1 MELNLHYHNT
11 IFAAKLTSNISIKD
25 IILNLPEKLRNTS
38 NHFAV
43 LNSNNEKLKET
54 DTIIFKDS
62 SIVNLYLIPL
72 ILPSYQQPI
81 AEHKSTPEQQ
91 KKKLDE
97 LSKTIMQCT
106 NARKQIKTEDVKQ
119 YHQTHSSH
127 SHNILEQFLM
137 NYHSF
142 RLIRDYDYAN
152 SHHYDEHGNIEPN
165 ENYVRDLKEMGF
177 PEDRARQALI
187 TSRNNLSRA
196 TDILLNGDL
205 EEAEGGNNNNN
216 SSNNN
221 NNNNNQHNDDSNENE
236 PHNEGDDVSVSSELF
251 NEEEDVRINRMIFN
265 DALIMNEPHNNNNNN
280 NNDSHNEG

>member
-1 MELNLHYHNT
+1 MELNLHYHTT
-11 IFAAKLTSNISIKD
+11 IFSAKLTSNISIKD
-25 IILNLPEKLRNTS
+25 IILNLPEKLRNS
-38 NHFAV
+38 SKHFAV

-106 NARKQIKTEDVKQ
+106 HARKQIKTEDVKQ

-152 SHHYDEHGNIEPN
+152 SHNYDEHGNIEPN

-205 EEAEGGNNNNN
+205 EEVEGGNNNNN
-216 SSNNN
+216 SNNN

-236 PHNEGDDVSVSSELF
+236 PHNEGDDASVSSELF
-251 NEEEDVRINRMIFN
+251 NEEEDVRINRMILN
-265 DALIMNEPHNNNNNN
+265 DDLIMNEPHNNSNNNT
-280 NNDSHNEG
+280 NDSNNEG

>member
-11 IFAAKLTSNISIKD
+11 IFSAKLTSNISIKD
-25 IILNLPEKLRNTS
+25 IILNLPEKLRNSS

-43 LNSNNEKLKET
+43 LNSNNEKLRET

-97 LSKTIMQCT
+97 LSKIIMQCT
-106 NARKQIKTEDVKQ
+106 NARKQIKSEDVKQ

-152 SHHYDEHGNIEPN
+152 SHNYDEHGNIEPN

-205 EEAEGGNNNNN
+205 EEAEGN
-216 SSNNN
+216 
-221 NNNNNQHNDDSNENE
+221 
-236 PHNEGDDVSVSSELF
+236 
-251 NEEEDVRINRMIFN
+251 
-265 DALIMNEPHNNNNNN
+265 NNNNNN
-280 NNDSHNEG
+280 NNDGQLNEENQEEGMDHFEQINEDEMLLNNVMYEDDEQNNNDNNMND

>member
-1 MELNLHYHNT
+1 MELNLHYHDT
-11 IFAAKLTSNISIKD
+11 IFSAKLTSNISVKD
-25 IILNLPEKLRNTS
+25 IILNLPEKLRNS
-38 NHFAV
+38 SSHFAV
-43 LNSNNEKLKET
+43 LNSNSEKLKEN
-54 DTIIFKDS
+54 DLIIFKDS

-72 ILPSYQQPI
+72 IFPSYQQPI
-81 AEHKSTPEQQ
+81 AEHKLTPEQQ

-119 YHQTHSSH
+119 YHQTHNSH

-152 SHHYDEHGNIEPN
+152 SHNYDEHGNIEPN

-205 EEAEGGNNNNN
+205 EEVEGVNNN
-216 SSNNN
+216 SNNN
-221 NNNNNQHNDDSNENE
+221 NNNNNNNQNHDISIENE
-236 PHNEGDDVSVSSELF
+236 PHNEGDDASVSSELF
-251 NEEEDVRINRMIFN
+251 NEEENVQINGMFFN
-265 DALIMNEPHNNNNNN
+265 DDVMINEPHNNNNNN
-280 NNDSHNEG
+280 NNNNNEG